1 MVQTPLTI
9 MIGADTYPPDVNGA
23 AQFGVRLATAMHGRG
38 HNVHVVV
45 PNDKPGESTT
55 RDVNGITEHR
65 LRSHKVI
72 THEYLRL
79 CAPWEI
85 YREIGKLLDA
95 VQPDVVHIQCHW
107 LIGRVMAHQASRR
120 GIRVIATNH
129 VMPENIAPF
138 LPLPQFL
145 QGPFAKI
152 SWWDMAAVL
161 RKAQVVTTPTPI
173 AVGAMSASGAF
184 KRPALAVSNGIE
196 IGDYELAPGEVIE
209 KNPNE
214 LRIFFAGRL
223 AVEKHIDVLIR
234 ALSLLPVSLSHVV
247 VEIAGDGEQREKL
260 HELVAEL
267 GLEDRVRF
275 LGYVSDE
282 ELRAGYLRADV
293 FCQPGTAELQSLV
306 TLEAMSASLPVVL
319 ANALALPHLADEGVN
334 GYLFEPGNPQDLA
347 NKLDSILSLPEKERQ
362 AMGNASKVMVDMH
375 RAETTWQIFESLY
388 TSNLYYNQR
397 RRELDSSTASYRQ
410 KF

>member
-1 MVQTPLTI
+1 MAQTPLTI

-45 PNDKPGESTT
+45 PNDVAGGSTT

-65 LRSHKVI
+65 LHSHKVI

-85 YREIGKLLDA
+85 YREIGEILDA

-107 LIGRVMAHQASRR
+107 LIGRVMAHQAARR

-173 AVGAMSASGAF
+173 AVAAMSASGAF

-196 IGDYELAPGEVIE
+196 IGDYELAPGESVD
-209 KNPNE
+209 KNSDE

-234 ALSLLPVSLSHVV
+234 ALSLLPASLSHVV
-247 VEIAGDGEQREKL
+247 LEIAGDGEQREKL
-260 HELVAEL
+260 YDLVAEL
-267 GLEDRVRF
+267 GVEDRVRF

-334 GYLFEPGNPQDLA
+334 GYLFEPGNAQDLA
-347 NKLDSILSLPEKERQ
+347 DKLESILSLPDQERH
-362 AMGNASKVMVDMH
+362 AMGSASKVMVDMH
-375 RAETTWQIFESLY
+375 RAETTWEIFESLY

-397 RRELDSSTASYRQ
+397 RRELASSTASYTQR
-410 KF
+410 F

>member
-1 MVQTPLTI
+1 MAQTPLTI

-45 PNDKPGESTT
+45 PNDVAGESET

-65 LRSHKVI
+65 LHSHKVI

-85 YREIGKLLDA
+85 YREIGDILDA

-107 LIGRVMAHQASRR
+107 LIGRVLAHQASRR

-161 RKAQVVTTPTPI
+161 RQAQVVTTPTPI
-173 AVGAMSASGAF
+173 AVEAMSASGAF

-196 IGDYELAPGEVIE
+196 IGDYELAPGESVD
-209 KNPNE
+209 KNPGE

-234 ALSLLPVSLSHVV
+234 ALSLLPDSLSNVV
-247 VEIAGDGEQREKL
+247 LEIAGDGEQREKL
-260 HELVAEL
+260 HKLVAEL
-267 GLEDRVRF
+267 GVENRVRF

-319 ANALALPHLADEGVN
+319 ADALALPHLADEGVN
-334 GYLFEPGNPQDLA
+334 GYLFAPGNAQDLEE
-347 NKLDSILSLPEKERQ
+347 KLELVLSLPEKERQ

-375 RAETTWQIFESLY
+375 RAETTWEIFESLY

-397 RRELDSSTASYRQ
+397 RRELASSSASYTQ